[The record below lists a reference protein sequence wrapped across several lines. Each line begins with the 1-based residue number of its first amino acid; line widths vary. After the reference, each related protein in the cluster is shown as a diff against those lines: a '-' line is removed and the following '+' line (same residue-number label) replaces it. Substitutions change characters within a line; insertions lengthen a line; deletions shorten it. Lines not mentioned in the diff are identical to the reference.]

1 MMMSHAARLTLLVL
15 ALVVVLFFATGAY
28 ADGFSITFTGSPVPS
43 GAYAGDSV
51 SGTLDVVASPDGLG
65 DGGFLASS
73 ITDGTLTFTV
83 GGTSTPYTEDGLV
96 PLDPSSPSPSDPSNS
111 AFYICD
117 TPTCYHYWG
126 YDNLLYP
133 GTPDLSDGL
142 LFYLT
147 GVTEPVELFC
157 SSSGTCDVGV
167 WLNGA
172 DNGNDPYDA
181 GFEYLPVTMQEQ
193 DNSVPEPSTLLLLTS
208 GLGLLTLAG
217 VARRIRLPRSADLA

>member
-1 MMMSHAARLTLLVL
+1 MSHVARLTVSVL
-15 ALVVVLFFATGAY
+15 ALVVVLLFATGAN
-28 ADGFSITFTGSPVPS
+28 ADDFTITFTGTPVSS

-83 GGTSTPYTEDGLV
+83 GGTATPYTENGLV
-96 PLDPSSPSPSDPSNS
+96 PLDPSSPSPSNPAYD
-111 AFYICD
+111 AYYICD

-133 GTPDLSDGL
+133 GTPELSDAL
-142 LFYLT
+142 LFNLV
-147 GVTEPVELFC
+147 GVDEPVELFC
-157 SSSGTCDVGV
+157 STAGVCDVGV
-167 WLNGA
+167 WLDFA

-181 GFEYLPVTMQEQ
+181 GFEYLPVTIQEQ
-193 DNSVPEPSTLLLLTS
+193 DNSAVPEPSSLLLLGT
-208 GLGLLTLAG
+208 GLGLLMLAG
-217 VARRIRLPRSADLA
+217 FSRRTWLARSADLA